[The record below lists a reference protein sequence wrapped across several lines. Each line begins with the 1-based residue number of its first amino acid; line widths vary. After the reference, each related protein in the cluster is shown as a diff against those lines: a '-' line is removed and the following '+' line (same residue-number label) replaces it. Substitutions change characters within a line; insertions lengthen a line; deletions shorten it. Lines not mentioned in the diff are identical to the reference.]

1 MTYCELFI
9 PTVGTNYS
17 QPGNK
22 TFPPW
27 ESATR
32 AGLFGSNYLR

>member
-9 PTVGTNYS
+9 PTVGTIFS

-27 ESATR
+27 ESTTR
-32 AGLFGSNYLR
+32 AGLSGRYYLR